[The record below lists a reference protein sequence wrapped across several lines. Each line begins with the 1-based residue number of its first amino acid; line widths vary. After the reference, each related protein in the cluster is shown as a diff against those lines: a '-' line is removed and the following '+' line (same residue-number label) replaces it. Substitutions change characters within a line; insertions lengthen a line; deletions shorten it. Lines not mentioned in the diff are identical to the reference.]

1 MRASPS
7 ILRSG
12 RITSA
17 IAALLLCL
25 LVRPAV
31 SAPWTPSSPEPPR
44 VLVVHSSLL
53 VPAYRARLMRAA
65 EGRVELSFL
74 SAGASVREA
83 ARGQDLVV
91 FDVPHESVMD
101 PVFRAEAPAIR
112 DVALAYLLVPGRD
125 DVRAGALPSVAGAAA
140 ARGLP
145 EPVAARLRAY
155 YRLGG
160 RENIRAFM
168 DAMEARPWDAKDD
181 AATLAS
187 FPEPA
192 VMPIVAFYRPDWPTL
207 ASSLEEVEERLGGS
221 DAAGR
226 PRVAIS
232 FNPSSLVADDVG
244 WLDALIGALSRRG
257 VAAYGFCGPRADPE
271 LFTKGTCVL
280 KDGRSTPTVDVLI
293 NAALVFRAQQRR
305 DELDRIGVPVI
316 QSLPS
321 LGMDADQWAA
331 SEEGLPA
338 EDISYYFASSELAG
352 MVDAL
357 TISARD
363 GDSLALEPLPQQ
375 IEALAD
381 RALGYSRLRR
391 STPEERRLAVFVYN
405 YPQGEANFG
414 ASHLNVPQSLERLL
428 AELESSG
435 YGATP
440 LTADEITAGV
450 QRSLRALYAPELL
463 AEEVRAGVADLLPLE
478 TYRSWF
484 RSLPDVTRERIVG
497 YWGSPESAA
506 VRVPETG
513 EVGFVVPHV
522 RAGNVRILP
531 QPLRF
536 GVTAGVPG
544 DLRRAR
550 INHGSEV
557 PLSHAY
563 LATYL
568 LARETWD
575 VHALVHFGTHGTVE
589 WAQGKKRGLSVSDDP
604 YLALGSVPNLYPYIM
619 DNLGEATTAK
629 RRGRAV
635 TLSHLPP
642 LSTPA
647 GFRPGLHAMHD
658 VMHDWE
664 LAIEGLVKA
673 EMEEQLIRSFV
684 EHGLDHDLGWTVEEM
699 RADFEEFIEE
709 LHPFLDDIAQS
720 AQPQGLAVFGRTPSE
735 EERLGMV
742 MQMLRKELI
751 DALGEDIDEVFLLD
765 AQKVKNSRPGRW
777 LRLALRD
784 AEAASTLDLRRI
796 DALDEE
802 KHTSVPN
809 RAEGKELD
817 PERLL
822 RLARRAQEL
831 EAALSENAELDGL
844 LRALDGA
851 HVPAAYGGDPVR
863 NPESLP
869 TGRNLYGF
877 DPTRVPTPQAWEVGR
892 GVIEDW
898 LGGHAEESGGVLP
911 EQVAFTLWAG
921 ETMRHQGVMEAQVFA
936 LLGVRPVW
944 NRAGR
949 VTGLEL
955 IPDADLGRA
964 RIDTLLS
971 VTGSY
976 RDQFPHLIRW
986 MDEAVSMVAEL
997 RSGEDAPTGTTPRN
1011 FVAEHAALLEAELVR
1026 AGATIEDAERRA
1038 RVRVFSNEPGVYGTG
1053 LNYAVNAS
1061 DLWRSQGRSG
1071 GDEEMADLFLRR
1083 MGHAYG
1089 EGIDGEAARDLFE
1102 HHLARTDVAFLSRS
1116 SHTYGVLTSDDPFA
1130 YLGGLALAARAAGG
1144 DGPELFVQNLRD
1156 ESEVIVD
1163 SAASSIAK
1171 EMQTRY
1177 LHPEWI
1183 RGQMDEGYSGT
1194 LQVLKAV
1201 QFMWG
1206 WEVMDPSTVRP
1217 DQWQSVVDVYVT
1229 DSYGLGTRQW
1239 LESDNQAAFAQMLER
1254 MLDAVRLGY
1263 WDADPSTQEQ
1273 LLEAFRTA
1281 AEASQLVQRN
1291 PAVTAYVEERRTATR
1306 TAQPASP
1313 DAVLA
1318 AVDASARAE
1327 TAPSRSSTPPA
1338 DGDPPV
1344 EAVSGL
1350 ELRAREAG
1358 AETAPPA
1365 APAAG
1370 EQATLDPVA
1379 RWAGAAAVLLVLL
1392 GAGLQWNRRRG
1403 APVRTNAGAAKDT
1416 RP

>member
-1 MRASPS
+1 MEAARNSLRA
-7 ILRSG
+7 G
-12 RITSA
+12 RVAAA
-17 IAALLLCL
+17 IIVLLLCCL
-25 LVRPAV
+25 ARPAT
-31 SAPWTPSSPEPPR
+31 SAPQSSSTAEPPR
-44 VLVVHSSLL
+44 VLVIHSSLL
-53 VPAYRARLMRAA
+53 VPAYRAKLSRAA
-65 EGRVELSFL
+65 EGRVDLSFV
-74 SAGASVREA
+74 SAGASARDA
-83 ARGQDLVV
+83 AQGQDLVL
-91 FDVPHESVMD
+91 FDVPHESVTAE
-101 PVFRAEAPAIR
+101 VFGDQVTAIR
-112 DVALAYLLVPGRD
+112 DVAGAYLMVPGRD
-125 DVRAGALPSVAGAAA
+125 EVRAGTPPSEAGAPASA
-140 ARGLP
+140 GLT

-160 RENIRAFM
+160 RENVRAFM
-168 DAMEARPWDAKDD
+168 DAMATRPW
-181 AATLAS
+181 AAEGEAAMLAAL
-187 FPEPA
+187 PEPV
-192 VMPIVAFYRPDWPTL
+192 VMPAIAFYRPDWPTL
-207 ASSLEEVEERLGGS
+207 ADSLAEVEERLAAS
-221 DAAGR
+221 DAAGS

-257 VAAYGFCGPRADPE
+257 LAAYGFCGPRADPE
-271 LFTKGTCVL
+271 LFTKGTCVV
-280 KDGRSTPTVDVLI
+280 KDGRPAPLVDVI
-293 NAALVFRAQQRR
+293 VNAALVFRAQQRR

-321 LGMDADQWAA
+321 LEMDAEEWAE
-331 SEEGLPA
+331 SQEGLPA
-338 EDISYYFASSELAG
+338 ADVSYYFASSELAG

-363 GDSLALEPLPQQ
+363 DESLALEPLPQQ

-391 STPEERRLAVFVYN
+391 TTAEERELAVFVYN

-414 ASHLNVPQSLERLL
+414 ASHLNVPESLELLL
-428 AELESSG
+428 AELEGAG

-450 QRSLRALYAPELL
+450 QRSLRALYAPDLL
-463 AEEVRAGVADLLPLE
+463 AEQYRAGVADLVPLE
-478 TYRSWF
+478 TYLAWF
-484 RSLPDVTRERIVG
+484 RSLPDATQERIAG
-497 YWGSPESAA
+497 YWGTPESVA

-544 DLRRAR
+544 ELRRAR

-568 LARETWD
+568 LARETWG

-635 TLSHLPP
+635 TLSHLTPM
-642 LSTPA
+642 STPA

-664 LAIEGLVKA
+664 LASEGLVKA
-673 EMEEQLIRSFV
+673 EMQEQLVESFV
-684 EHGLDHDLGWTVEEM
+684 EHGLDHDLGWTVDAM

-709 LHPFLDDIAQS
+709 LHPFLDDIAQT
-720 AQPQGLAVFGRTPSE
+720 AQPQGLAVFGRVPSE
-735 EERLGMV
+735 EERFGMV
-742 MQMLRKELI
+742 MQTLRKELI

-765 AQKVKNSRPGRW
+765 AGKVKNSRPGRW

-784 AEAASTLDLRRI
+784 AVAASTLDLRRI

-809 RAEGKELD
+809 RAEGKELE

-831 EAALSENAELDGL
+831 DAALAENFELDGL

-863 NPESLP
+863 NPDSLP

-877 DPTRVPTPQAWEVGR
+877 DPTRVPTPQAWDVGR

-898 LGGHAEESGGVLP
+898 LSGYAEESGGVLP

-921 ETMRHQGVMEAQVFA
+921 ETMRHQGVMEAQVLA
-936 LLGVRPVW
+936 LLGVRPRW
-944 NRAGR
+944 NAAGR

-955 IPDADLGRA
+955 IPDLELGRA

-986 MDEAVSMVAEL
+986 MDEAVAMVAQL
-997 RSGEDAPTGTTPRN
+997 RGAEGAPADADSRN
-1011 FVAEHAALLEAELVR
+1011 FVAEHAAELEADLVR
-1026 AGATIEDAERRA
+1026 AGFTVENAERRA

-1071 GDEEMADLFLRR
+1071 GDAEMADLFLRR

-1089 EGIDGEAARDLFE
+1089 DGIDGESAVDLFE

-1130 YLGGLALAARAAGG
+1130 YLGGLALAARASGG

-1156 ESEVIVD
+1156 ESEVIID

-1206 WEVMDPSTVRP
+1206 WEVMDPNTVRP

-1229 DSYGLGTRQW
+1229 DSYALGTREW

-1254 MLDAVRLGY
+1254 LIDSVRLGY
-1263 WDADPSTQEQ
+1263 WDADASTQQQ
-1273 LLEAFRTA
+1273 LIAAYRSA

-1291 PAVTAYVEERRTATR
+1291 PAVTAYV
-1306 TAQPASP
+1306 AQRLTEF
-1313 DAVLA
+1313 DAAKGAPEDSVLA
-1318 AVDASARAE
+1318 VADTDARPGSPPPPSSTVG
-1327 TAPSRSSTPPA
+1327 TAPEE
-1338 DGDPPV
+1338 V
-1344 EAVSGL
+1344 VSGL

-1358 AETAPPA
+1358 AKPEPQDAPGA
-1365 APAAG
+1365 AAG
-1370 EQATLDPVA
+1370 STLDPLA
-1379 RWAGAAAVLLVLL
+1379 RWAAAVAALLVLL
-1392 GAGLQWNRRRG
+1392 GAGLQWSRTRR
-1403 APVRTNAGAAKDT
+1403 APVLKDGGSSSDAK
-1416 RP
+1416 P